1 MGWIPALFL
10 PFGRTIIISRDS
22 RPTNINNIEMSI
34 SDELIIVLKLAVS
47 FLLGGFIGYDRE
59 KHKRDAGI
67 RTYAAVCIG
76 STLFT
81 AVAEHLVEATAGGRV
96 IAGIVTGIGFLGAGV
111 IYKSND
117 THTTTGLTTAATI
130 WCTAAVGV
138 AIGLD
143 MFLIAVF
150 GALALYILLVL
161 ERQKW
166 YVKWKKKLTNKKADL
181 VDTN

>member
-1 MGWIPALFL
+1 MEERL
-10 PFGRTIIISRDS
+10 PFSRVS
-22 RPTNINNIEMSI
+22 RPTNIKNIEMSI
-34 SDELIIVLKLAVS
+34 SDELIIVLKLAAS

-59 KHKRDAGI
+59 KYKRDAGI

-81 AVAEHLVEATAGGRV
+81 AIAEHLGEATAGGRV
-96 IAGIVTGIGFLGAGV
+96 IAGIVAGIGFLGAGV

-138 AIGLD
+138 AVGLD
-143 MFLIAVF
+143 LFLIAIF

-166 YVKWKKKLTNKKADL
+166 YIRWKKKMTNNKGGLEDAD
-181 VDTN
+181 